1 MAVCPASNINEAA
14 RETYGTLGSGRVV
27 YRLRVSV
34 GGRESW
40 SCAKTFAQLRALC
53 SHGARIAPDAD
64 WPRIQRPQVSKE
76 RWSRP
81 GEPLD
86 WISDDEGFTADATA
100 AARVALATP
109 STQRAGFLFLETD
122 VLDAF
127 WDLAPDDRGGG
138 VKWTR
143 SDAADNERRRA
154 AGWARVAADASSPA
168 LNLADAGETSKDDVG
183 AAARDAAEL
192 CGRVLEACSIPW
204 TDETPERLDGA
215 AARLLCGGDGA
226 EAVRAAEAP
235 RTDGLARFSKR
246 RALRDSLGRTLSIR
260 PSARRPSGRWP
271 RVSAAAFETDESR
284 RRPPRNIH
292 VAPRGD
298 GRDPALGG
306 GTNAA
311 RVVGNG
317 LRLSERGRRPQVQPR
332 RSWGGDMRRNSA
344 SLPPQLCAAAL
355 AAAEEA
361 DGDARESS
369 AASPRDSIDA
379 REAPS
384 RRCVPD
390 GQSVR
395 DTVRSSTAGLRP
407 SEPLPAAAT
416 SRRSRPR
423 GRGVS
428 VAATSPRPLPAAATS
443 PRPRRFP
450 RTLPCR
456 GGAAAYPSR
465 SGGAGVS

>member
-27 YRLRVSV
+27 YRLRVSS
-34 GGRESW
+34 GDRENW

-76 RWSRP
+76 RWSRQ

-127 WDLAPDDRGGG
+127 WDLAPDERGGG
-138 VKWTR
+138 GVAWTR
-143 SDAADNERRRA
+143 SDAADDERRRA

-168 LNLADAGETSKDDVG
+168 LNLADAGGETSKDDVG

-192 CGRVLEACSIPW
+192 CGRVLEACRIPW

-260 PSARRPSGRWP
+260 PSACRPSGRWP

-292 VAPRGD
+292 VAPRGE

-317 LRLSERGRRPQVQPR
+317 LRLSERGRRPQAQPR

-395 DTVRSSTAGLRP
+395 DCAVIDRRVTAFR
-407 SEPLPAAAT
+407 T
-416 SRRSRPR
+416 FTR
-423 GRGVS
+423 GRDVPA
-428 VAATSPRPLPAAATS
+428 VAPATSPRPLPAAATS

-456 GGAAAYPSR
+456 GAAAAYPSR
-465 SGGAGVS
+465 SGTARASLDV